1 MQEQTK
7 YYTTFQHEEFSD
19 ENQNSLASKESNK
32 VFAKAVK
39 SGLSKHIQNKTPSF
53 FKFFVRVSGPK
64 LLYDPF
70 PKYSVSDSKNSFLD
84 KVCKSTNGYKEV
96 TESIFNMYLSYLRTQ
111 NPQWYNKAQRE
122 LNNIR

>member
-1 MQEQTK
+1 
-7 YYTTFQHEEFSD
+7 
-19 ENQNSLASKESNK
+19 
-32 VFAKAVK
+32 
-39 SGLSKHIQNKTPSF
+39 
-53 FKFFVRVSGPK
+53 
-64 LLYDPF
+64 
-70 PKYSVSDSKNSFLD
+70 LD